1 MARFRTTWMVLVT
14 FAGAL
19 LLSFGAAQ
27 SARQQTLVI
36 GGDWTDLITLDP
48 GVAYEFSS
56 TPIDDNIYERLVRFN
71 GTDLS
76 KVVPGLAASWDIAST
91 ADGGSTITFHLKDAK
106 FSTGRTVTAQ
116 DVVWSFDRV
125 IQINGPSAF
134 LFTDV
139 AGMKVGSTKAVDDKT
154 VQLTLPKGV
163 NPQIV
168 LNMLT
173 FNIGG
178 VMDATE
184 VQKHVDGNDYG
195 QKWLNDHSAGS
206 GPYMLDRWDRGSQ
219 VVLTANPEYPNPG
232 SIKRIILR
240 YMQESNAQRSAITSG
255 EIDVA
260 YNFTPDAFKQ
270 AESNPDLKALKTDT
284 FQMAYLGM
292 NSGPGAPF
300 ADNRVRD
307 AVRYAIDQDGIIN
320 DLLAGLGR
328 KMQTIIPYGLMGAD
342 TTQYYTHD
350 IEKAKQLMA
359 EAGKSGGMTV
369 EFLIATGACSG
380 GVPCADLAAKIQS
393 DLAKIGITTNI
404 KQTTSAQLYTIYR
417 QQAAQLVLAA
427 WSPDYPDPNGN
438 ASPLADYNAKSL
450 AWRNVWNDATGT
462 KLATEAAASTDPA
475 QRKVL
480 YAQLTKYVAQNGP
493 YAILYQPNV
502 PIVTTAKVE
511 GFARSAQGDVDY
523 AAISKLP

>member
-1 MARFRTTWMVLVT
+1 MVLM
-14 FAGAL
+14 AL
-19 LLSFGAAQ
+19 AAASLGFGFAQ

-48 GVAYEFSS
+48 GVAYEFSPV
-56 TPIDDNIYERLVRFN
+56 PILDNTYQRLVQFP

-76 KVVPGLAASWDIAST
+76 HVVPDAAQSWDIGST
-91 ADGGSTITFHLKDAK
+91 PDGGSTITFHLEDAT
-106 FSTGRTVTAQ
+106 FSTGRPVTAQ

-139 AGMKVGSTKAVDDKT
+139 AGMKVGSTKALDDKT

-178 VMDATE
+178 IMDATE
-184 VQKHVDGNDYG
+184 VKQHVQDNDYG

-219 VVLTANPEYPNPG
+219 VVLVVNPEYSNPP
-232 SIKRIILR
+232 SIKRVILR
-240 YMQESNAQRSAITSG
+240 YMQESNAQRAAITSG

-270 AESNPDLKALKTDT
+270 AQQDSDLKAIKTDT
-284 FQMAYLGM
+284 FQMTYLGM

-307 AVRYAIDQDGIIN
+307 AVRYAVDQGSIIDE
-320 DLLAGLGR
+320 LLGGLGR
-328 KMQTIIPYGLMGAD
+328 PMQTIIPAGLMGAD
-342 TTQYYTHD
+342 TTTYFPYD

-359 EAGKSGGMTV
+359 DAGKSGGMSV
-369 EFLIATGACSG
+369 EFLIPTGACGG
-380 GVPCADLAAKIQS
+380 GVPCADLAAKVQS
-393 DLAKIGITTNI
+393 DLAKIGITANI

-417 QQAAQLVLAA
+417 QQAAELVLAA

-462 KLATEAAASTDPA
+462 KLATEAAVSTDPA
-475 QRKVL
+475 QRKDL

-493 YAILYQPNV
+493 FAMLYQPV
-502 PIVTTAKVE
+502 YPIVTTAKVD

-523 AAISKLP
+523 TAISKQP

>member
-1 MARFRTTWMVLVT
+1 MSRPRVLWT
-14 FAGAL
+14 LLIAL
-19 LLSFGAAQ
+19 VATLFSFGAAQ
-27 SARQQTLVI
+27 SAQQQTLVI

-48 GVAYEFSS
+48 GVAYEFSPV
-56 TPIDDNIYERLVRFN
+56 PILDNTYQRLVQFQ

-76 KVVPGLAASWDIAST
+76 HVVPDAATSWDIAST
-91 ADGGSTITFHLKDAK
+91 ADGGSTITFHLADAT
-106 FSTGRTVTAQ
+106 FSTGRPLTAA

-139 AGMKVGSTKAVDDKT
+139 AGMKVGSTKALDDHT

-178 VMDATE
+178 IMDATE
-184 VQKHVDGNDYG
+184 VQKHVDANDYG

-219 VVLTANPEYPNPG
+219 VVLVVNPHYPKPPA
-232 SIKRIILR
+232 IKRIILR
-240 YMQESNAQRSAITSG
+240 YMQESNAQRTALKSG
-255 EIDVA
+255 EIDIA
-260 YNFTPDAFKQ
+260 YNFTPDAFKE
-270 AESNPDLKALKTDT
+270 AESDPSLNAIKTDT

-292 NSGPGAPF
+292 NSGPNAPF

-342 TTQYYTHD
+342 TNVYFPHD
-350 IEKAKQLMA
+350 LEKAKQLMA
-359 EAGKSGGMTV
+359 EAGKSGGMSV
-369 EFLIATGACSG
+369 EFLIATGACTG

-393 DLAKIGITTNI
+393 DLAKIGITANI

-450 AWRNVWNDATGT
+450 AWRNDWNDATAT
-462 KLATEAAASTDPA
+462 KLATEAATSTDPA
-475 QRKVL
+475 TRKEL
-480 YAQLTKYVAQNGP
+480 YAQLTKYVAENGP
-493 YAILYQPNV
+493 FAMLYQPV
-502 PIVTTAKVE
+502 YPIVTSAKVQ

-523 AAISKLP
+523 TAITKLP

>member
-1 MARFRTTWMVLVT
+1 MLRLRFALFVAVALV
-14 FAGAL
+14 GG

-48 GVAYEFSS
+48 GVAYEFSPV
-56 TPIDDNIYERLVRFN
+56 PILDNTYQRLVQFP

-76 KVVPGLAASWDIAST
+76 HVVPDAATSWDIAST
-91 ADGGSTITFHLKDAK
+91 PDGGTTITFHLADAT
-106 FSTGRTVTAQ
+106 FSTGRPLTAQ

-125 IQINGPSAF
+125 IHINGPSAF

-139 AGMKVGSTKAVDDKT
+139 AGLKVGSTKALDDKT

-168 LNMLT
+168 LAMLT

-178 VMDATE
+178 IMDATE
-184 VQKHVDGNDYG
+184 VQKHIQGNDYG
-195 QKWLNDHSAGS
+195 QHWLNDHSAGS

-219 VVLTANPEYPNPG
+219 VVLVTNPKYPNPP
-232 SIKRIILR
+232 SIKRVILR
-240 YMQESNAQRSAITSG
+240 YMQESNAQRAALTSG
-255 EIDVA
+255 EIDIA

-270 AESNPDLKALKTDT
+270 AEQNPDLKTYKTGT
-284 FQMAYLGM
+284 FVMQYLGM

-307 AVRYAIDQDGIIN
+307 AVRYAIDQDGIISN
-320 DLLAGLGR
+320 LLGGLGR
-328 KMQTIIPYGLMGAD
+328 KMQTIIPYGLLGAD
-342 TTQYYTHD
+342 TTVYYQHD

-359 EAGKSGGMTV
+359 EAGKAGGMQV
-369 EFLIATGACSG
+369 EFLIPTGACGG
-380 GVPCADLAAKIQS
+380 GVPCADLAATVQS
-393 DLAKIGITTNI
+393 DLAKIGITANI

-417 QQAAQLVLAA
+417 QQAAQLVLAQ

-438 ASPLADYNAKSL
+438 ASPLADFNAKSL
-450 AWRNVWNDATGT
+450 AWRNVWNDPHATQ
-462 KLATEAAASTDPA
+462 LVNEAATSTDPA
-475 QRKVL
+475 QRKAI

-493 YAILYQPNV
+493 FAILYQPV
-502 PIVTTAKVE
+502 YPIVSTAKVD

-523 AAISKLP
+523 TAITKQP